1 MFQFYFC
8 SSLHALSLGSVIFF
22 LQVWFLMLTDI
33 KITWHATR
41 LLASWEK
48 ETPIGSS
55 HGYGEPG
62 ASQVAPVVKN
72 PPASAGDIRDAGLIP
87 GLGRSPEEG
96 NSNPFQYS
104 CLENSTDR
112 EAWCAAVH
120 GVAKI
125 WTRFSVQR
133 LNWTDTHFKK
143 ITQFMQIYTY

>member
-1 MFQFYFC
+1 MQPDFL
-8 SSLHALSLGSVIFF
+8 LHGKKKLLLGAAV
-22 LQVWFLMLTDI
+22 T
-33 KITWHATR
+33 
-41 LLASWEK
+41 
-48 ETPIGSS
+48 

-62 ASQVAPVVKN
+62 ASQAAPVVKN
-72 PPASAGDIRDAGLIP
+72 PPASAGDIRDAGSIP

-133 LNWTDTHFKK
+133 LN
-143 ITQFMQIYTY
+143 